1 MAAFTYNE
9 NDQIASRK
17 NNDGTLSLFAYN
29 GAGDLVKQT
38 IYDKYGN
45 PIDSFSYTYDTK
57 GNITSITSKSGT
69 TTYEY
74 DELDQLIKETAP
86 DGTITEYTYDA
97 AGNRTSKKV
106 TRDGSTTT
114 TTYTYDDVDQ
124 LTAVNGQA
132 YTYDKNGNLTND
144 GSKTYAYDAENRLT
158 RVQSGSDTV
167 QFAYRAD
174 GMRTSMT
181 TSTGTTYFH
190 YDENKN
196 VSFETNT
203 SGQVVASYTFDGENR
218 PVSMT
223 KDGQTYYFQLN
234 GQGDVIALTD
244 ANGNVVATYAY
255 DAYGRITSHTGTF
268 KSPYLYRGYRY
279 DWETGLYYL
288 QSRYYNPDMGRFL
301 TRDTDSGEEMEPL
314 TLNKYIY
321 AVNNPVMNVDSDG
334 NFYKTLKGYAK
345 RVMRWLVNVIFREFI
360 MKPVTV
366 ALSFFFP
373 WLRTYRALRA
383 LRTPIL
389 VKHTIIKLSR
399 TSFGRRV
406 WRSIKAGFIGVF
418 YGGIG
423 VSFVT
428 AANRYLNPD
437 RYFLRT
443 RVGRIYV
450 SRMTR
455 LKNRVL
461 RMIG

>member
-1 MAAFTYNE
+1 QSTTYDYDLNGNQTKITYPNGNIVEFGYNAVDRQTSVKYNGTERYVFAYDPNGNLTQETDKSTNQTTSYEYDADNKVKTVQYHDGRTDYTYDKNGNVTRQKHTIGVLSYIHDYAYNSVNQLIQIKANSTNVAAFTYNE

-57 GNITSITSKSGT
+57 GNITSITPKSGT

-106 TRDGSTTT
+106 TSDGTTTT
-114 TTYTYDDVDQ
+114 TTYTYDDADQ

-132 YTYDKNGNLTND
+132 YTYDENGNLTND
-144 GSKTYAYDAENRLT
+144 GSKTYAYDSENRLT
-158 RVQSGSDTV
+158 RVQSGSETV

-181 TSTGTTYFH
+181 TSAGTTYFH

-196 VSFETNT
+196 VSFETDA

-218 PVSMT
+218 PVNMT
-223 KDGQTYYFQLN
+223 KGGQTYYFQLN

-244 ANGNVVATYAY
+244 ANGNVVATYSY
-255 DAYGRITSHTGTF
+255 DAYGRITSQTGTV

-288 QSRYYNPDMGRFL
+288 QSRYYNPETGRFL
-301 TRDTDSGEEMEPL
+301 TRDTFEGVEEKPIS
-314 TLNKYIY
+314 LN
-321 AVNNPVMNVDSDG
+321 
-334 NFYKTLKGYAK
+334 
-345 RVMRWLVNVIFREFI
+345 
-360 MKPVTV
+360 
-366 ALSFFFP
+366 
-373 WLRTYRALRA
+373 
-383 LRTPIL
+383 
-389 VKHTIIKLSR
+389 
-399 TSFGRRV
+399 
-406 WRSIKAGFIGVF
+406 
-418 YGGIG
+418 
-423 VSFVT
+423 
-428 AANRYLNPD
+428 
-437 RYFLRT
+437 
-443 RVGRIYV
+443 
-450 SRMTR
+450 
-455 LKNRVL
+455 
-461 RMIG
+461 